1 MDGAEYCLRV
11 LAIGGAET
19 INEGSKWVS
28 SRVGRRGIS
37 QFTQFSEDS
46 DQSWMLDQN
55 RSCTGLY
62 RINERER
69 ERAMV
74 SPLKLAVRKQ

>member
-1 MDGAEYCLRV
+1 MWLLDGAEYCLRV

-28 SRVGRRGIS
+28 SRVGRHDVS
-37 QFTQFSEDS
+37 QFAQFSKDS
-46 DQSWMLDQN
+46 DRSWMVDQN
-55 RSCTGLY
+55 RSCTALH

-69 ERAMV
+69 EREQ
-74 SPLKLAVRKQ
+74 L